1 MICNSSPLTTPWKEQ
16 TSPYNFHIHTRP
28 SISLPGTRLRETSAT
43 EASAGRK
50 NRRRF
55 FLEDLLLYVCVRS
68 HVFASEIHSGHPPAT
83 GPTSKFPLALL
94 SPPRR
99 RIGPTGPSRTSW
111 RASPYSGD
119 PGDPRESCPRGSP
132 LRNCPFFPGPDRSA
146 PPPSL
151 RSCCSPLQAGG
162 PTPSDM
168 HPTCGSPPLT
178 SDLRALVIDLQG
190 GSDGHP
196 PKNATSSLITSI
208 STHWWW
214 HTPRSLT

>member
-1 MICNSSPLTTPWKEQ
+1 MFYPKWYATPPPSPLPEKSKQVHTC
-16 TSPYNFHIHTRP
+16 PYNFHIHTRP

-50 NRRRF
+50 NRCRF
-55 FLEDLLLYVCVRS
+55 FLEDLLLYVCALARLCIWDS
-68 HVFASEIHSGHPPAT
+68 LWPST

-111 RASPYSGD
+111 RASPYTGD

-151 RSCCSPLQAGG
+151 CDLVALLCKRVAPPHG
-162 PTPSDM
+162 
-168 HPTCGSPPLT
+168 TCIRPE
-178 SDLRALVIDLQG
+178 DR
-190 GSDGHP
+190 H
-196 PKNATSSLITSI
+196 
-208 STHWWW
+208 
-214 HTPRSLT
+214 R